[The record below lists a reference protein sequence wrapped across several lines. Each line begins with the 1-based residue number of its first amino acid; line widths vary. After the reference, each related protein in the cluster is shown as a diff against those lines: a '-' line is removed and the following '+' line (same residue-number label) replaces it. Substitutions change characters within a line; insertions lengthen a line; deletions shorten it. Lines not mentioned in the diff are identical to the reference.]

1 MSLRRSQV
9 LLSSVAVLALT
20 ACGGGG
26 DDGGDADGAA
36 SGEASGSSLTVEA
49 GDLYFDPE
57 TLSAPA
63 GEIEITLN
71 NTGVAQHDF
80 VVEEAGDE
88 MVVEAMGGE
97 TATGTIELEAG
108 TYTFY
113 CAIPG
118 HRTSME
124 GTLQVG

>member
-1 MSLRRSQV
+1 MSLRRSQI

-26 DDGGDADGAA
+26 DDGGETAAPA

-49 GDLYFDPE
+49 GDIYFEPE

-63 GEIEITLN
+63 GEIEITLD
-71 NTGVAQHDF
+71 NTGVATHDF
-80 VVEEAGDE
+80 VVEEAGDQL
-88 MVVEAMGGE
+88 VVEAVGGE
-97 TATGTIELEAG
+97 SATGTIELEAG

-113 CAIPG
+113 CAVPG
-118 HRTSME
+118 HRSSME
-124 GTLQVG
+124 GTLEVS

>member
-9 LLSSVAVLALT
+9 LLGSVAVLALT

-26 DDGGDADGAA
+26 DAEGDAGASA
-36 SGEASGSSLTVEA
+36 AGESSGSSLTVEA
-49 GDLYFDPE
+49 GDIYFGTE
-57 TLSAPA
+57 ELSAPA
-63 GEIEITLN
+63 GEIEITLD

-80 VVEEAGDE
+80 VIEEAGDA
-88 MVVEAMGGE
+88 VVAEAMGGE

-113 CAIPG
+113 CSVPG
-118 HRTSME
+118 HRGSME
-124 GTLQVG
+124 GTLTVS

>member
-1 MSLRRSQV
+1 MLRRSQV
-9 LLSSVAVLALT
+9 LISSLAVFALT

-26 DDGGDADGAA
+26 ETAAEGGDTEPAAGA
-36 SGEASGSSLTVEA
+36 SGPSLTVEA
-49 GDLYFDPE
+49 GDIYFEPE

-71 NTGVAQHDF
+71 NVGAAQHDF
-80 VVEEAGDE
+80 VIEEAGDE
-88 MVVEAMGGE
+88 TVVTTMGGE

-113 CAIPG
+113 CSVPG
-118 HRTSME
+118 HRSSME
-124 GTLQVG
+124 GTLTVG